1 MKKEEKVVT
10 IEKWFISKNKVCYW
24 IVDSNGEN
32 IDGFYKKYQAI
43 DAIQR
48 WGMSRANTNVIVRKW

>member
-1 MKKEEKVVT
+1 MKNEAKVVT
-10 IEKWFISKNKVCYW
+10 IEKWFINNNKVCYW
-24 IVDSNGEN
+24 IIDSNGEN
-32 IDGFYKKYQAI
+32 LDGFYKKSQAI

>member
-1 MKKEEKVVT
+1 MKNNKKLVT

-32 IDGFYKKYQAI
+32 LDGFYKKSQAI

-48 WGMSRANTNVIVRKW
+48 WGWTRVNKNVIVREY

>member
-1 MKKEEKVVT
+1 MKNEGKVVT
-10 IEKWFISKNKVCYW
+10 IEKWFISNNKVCYW

-32 IDGFYKKYQAI
+32 LDGFYKKYQAI

-48 WGMSRANTNVIVRKW
+48 WGMIRANTNVIVRKW

>member
-1 MKKEEKVVT
+1 MKNEGKVVT
-10 IEKWFISKNKVCYW
+10 IEKWFISNNKVCYW

-32 IDGFYKKYQAI
+32 LDGFYKKYQAI

-48 WGMSRANTNVIVRKW
+48 WGMTRANTNVIVRKW